1 MDMNDNNAPLTAP
14 ECDLQDFP
22 FMPLQVARL
31 RDSDLAATEHPEA
44 CWYAVLLWAASW
56 HQVPAASLPDD
67 EMVLTRLCGL
77 GRDVKTFRKHRAGAL
92 RGFITCADGRLYHPV
107 VAEQANA
114 AWKEKLAYR
123 DRKEKRAVIASN
135 AAKARWQSNE
145 HSMGEADADAYPM
158 HDASNVDASCMPDAM
173 LKGTGTGTG
182 TGTIIVVDDE
192 RERAIDV
199 VDLTADLARMAGVGH
214 LAPGR
219 IAQNIDTVREWINHG
234 AMPDEMRGAVQDGVS
249 AASAA
254 IHSLKYFSGAV
265 RQRVAKRENGN
276 GSTGQGSAAEQSGDG
291 ILRAA
296 AVRRAARRA
305 EQQAERA

>member
-1 MDMNDNNAPLTAP
+1 MSDALPLTAHD
-14 ECDLQDFP
+14 CDLQDFP

-92 RGFITCADGRLYHPV
+92 RGFVTCSDGRLYHPV

-135 AAKARWQSNE
+135 AAKARWQSMPE
-145 HSMGEADADAYPM
+145 TDADAYTM
-158 HDASNVDASCMPDAM
+158 HDASNEDASCMPDAM

-182 TGTIIVVDDE
+182 TIIVDDDE
-192 RERAIDV
+192 REGAIDI
-199 VDLTADLARMAGVGH
+199 VDMTADLARMAGVGH

-219 IAQNIDTVREWINHG
+219 IAQNIDTVREWMAHG
-234 AMPDEMRGAVQDGVS
+234 ATPDEMRGAVQDGVS

-276 GSTGQGSAAEQSGDG
+276 GSTGQGSAAEQSNDG

-296 AVRRAARRA
+296 AIRRAARRT

>member
-1 MDMNDNNAPLTAP
+1 MDMTDKVEPLTAP
-14 ECDLQDFP
+14 DCDLQDFP

-67 EMVLTRLCGL
+67 ELVLTRLCGL

-92 RGFITCADGRLYHPV
+92 RGFVICTDGRLYHPV

-135 AAKARWQSNE
+135 AAKARWQS
-145 HSMGEADADAYPM
+145 MPDADADASPM
-158 HDASNVDASCMPDAM
+158 HDASNADASCMPDAM

-182 TGTIIVVDDE
+182 ISIVDDDG
-192 RERAIDV
+192 REGVIDII
-199 VDLTADLARMAGVGH
+199 DMTAELARMAGVGH

-219 IAQNIDTVREWINHG
+219 IAQNIDTVREWVSHG
-234 AMPDEMRGAVQDGVS
+234 ASPDEMRGAVQDGVS

-276 GSTGQGSAAEQSGDG
+276 GSTGQSSAAEQSADG

>member
-1 MDMNDNNAPLTAP
+1 MDMTNKTEPLTSSD
-14 ECDLQDFP
+14 CDLQDFP

-67 EMVLTRLCGL
+67 EMVLARLCGL

-92 RGFITCADGRLYHPV
+92 RGFVTCSDGRLYHPV

-123 DRKEKRAVIASN
+123 DRKEKRASIASN
-135 AAKARWQSNE
+135 AAKARWQS
-145 HSMGEADADAYPM
+145 MPDPDAEAYAM
-158 HDASNVDASCMPDAM
+158 HDASNGDASCMPDAM

-182 TGTIIVVDDE
+182 TNIIVDDE
-192 RERAIDV
+192 REGAVDII
-199 VDLTADLARMAGVGH
+199 DLTAELARMAGVGH

-219 IAQNIDTVREWINHG
+219 IAQNIDTVREWMSHG
-234 AMPDEMRGAVQDGVS
+234 ASPDEMRGAVQDGVS

-276 GSTGQGSAAEQSGDG
+276 GSTGQGSAAEQSADG

-296 AVRRAARRA
+296 AARRAARRV

>member
-1 MDMNDNNAPLTAP
+1 MSDIAPLTAP
-14 ECDLQDFP
+14 DCDLQDFP

-92 RGFITCADGRLYHPV
+92 RGFVTCSDGRLYHPV

-123 DRKEKRAVIASN
+123 DRKERRAVIASN
-135 AAKARWQSNE
+135 AAKARWQS
-145 HSMGEADADAYPM
+145 MPDGDADAYPM
-158 HDASNVDASCMPDAM
+158 HDASNEDASCMPDAM

-182 TGTIIVVDDE
+182 TGTIIVDVDVG
-192 RERAIDV
+192 ERAIDISG
-199 VDLTADLARMAGVGH
+199 LTDELARMAGVRH
-214 LAPGR
+214 VDPRR
-219 IAQNIDTVREWINHG
+219 IADHIDLIREWTAHG
-234 AMPDEMRGAVQDGVS
+234 ATPDDMRATIRDGVA

-254 IHSLKYFSGAV
+254 IHSLKYFSAAV
-265 RQRVAKRENGN
+265 LQRVAKRENDN
-276 GSTGQGSAAEQSGDG
+276 GSTGQGSAAEQSNDG
-291 ILRAA
+291 ILGAA
-296 AVRRAARRA
+296 AARRA
-305 EQQAERA
+305 RRRSEQPAERA

>member
-1 MDMNDNNAPLTAP
+1 MDMTDKVEPLTAP
-14 ECDLQDFP
+14 DCDLQDFP

-67 EMVLTRLCGL
+67 ELVLTRLCGL

-92 RGFITCADGRLYHPV
+92 RGFVICTDGRLYHPV

-135 AAKARWQSNE
+135 AAKARWQS
-145 HSMGEADADAYPM
+145 MPDADADASPM
-158 HDASNVDASCMPDAM
+158 HDASNADASCMPDAM

-182 TGTIIVVDDE
+182 ISIVDDGG
-192 RERAIDV
+192 REGVIDII
-199 VDLTADLARMAGVGH
+199 DMTAELARMAGVGH

-219 IAQNIDTVREWINHG
+219 IAQNIDTVREWVSHG
-234 AMPDEMRGAVQDGVS
+234 ASPDEMRGAVQDGVA

-276 GSTGQGSAAEQSGDG
+276 GSTGQSSAAEQSADG

>member
-1 MDMNDNNAPLTAP
+1 
-14 ECDLQDFP
+14 
-22 FMPLQVARL
+22 MPLQVSRL

-44 CWYAVLLWAASW
+44 CWYAVLLWAAAW
-56 HQVPAASLPDD
+56 HQVPAASLPNDD
-67 EMVLTRLCGL
+67 MVLTRLCGL

-92 RGFITCADGRLYHPV
+92 RGFAMCSDGRLYHPV

-123 DRKEKRAVIASN
+123 ERKEKRAVIASN

-145 HSMGEADADAYPM
+145 QCNDDADADALPM
-158 HDASNVDASCMPDAM
+158 HDASEKDASCMPDAM

-182 TGTIIVVDDE
+182 TIIIDDDG
-192 RERAIDV
+192 RGRAIDI
-199 VDLTADLARMAGVGH
+199 VDLTAELARMAGVGH

-219 IAQNIDTVREWINHG
+219 IAQNIDTVREWMDHG
-234 AMPDEMRGAVQDGVS
+234 ATPDEMRSAVQDGVS

-276 GSTGQGSAAEQSGDG
+276 GSTGQGSAAEQSDDG